1 MKRLGLFVV
10 VCAGVLALGAD
21 IIPLSEIRL
30 GMTGYGLTVVAGT
43 EISRFEVEVVDV
55 LDEPGDRNDFI
66 IIRAF
71 GPAISRSGG
80 VAQGMS
86 GSPIYLDGRLAGAL
100 SRAAAW
106 SADRERPLALVTP
119 IETMLVVLAEISPGK
134 TQPSPQDGPKPD
146 GREPRSANGDWF
158 KFSQVEDRVLEA
170 ATLAC
175 LLVRQ
180 AAEELSSP
188 VMVSGLSSR
197 ALSMLERG
205 LDLRTTWHPLAD
217 LLPAWR
223 GHIPGLL
230 DLGVSRVV
238 AAPAAM
244 GRTPSL
250 TLQPGAPVGVGLTMG
265 DVTIG
270 ALGTVTLVE
279 GDVVLAFGHPFLF
292 TGSTRYFL
300 TAAHVFDTVAA
311 LDFSYKFGTVGEVL
325 GGVFADR
332 WAAIGGIV
340 GRIPS
345 GITATLRVRD
355 LDRAVDQELEVGIVD
370 EPRLSALLL
379 YVSGLEAVDQAL
391 DRIGPGTATVRYSIA
406 GRGMPRPLVR
416 ENVFLSTQDIAL
428 YAAWEMALIADVLAY
443 NEFGDPDLSSV
454 TLDATV
460 QPGFAATEVLALET
474 DRAVYSP
481 GDKVQFLVTIRGWRG
496 EVEHWE
502 GWLQIPTDIETP
514 YVELRAYGGPRPR
527 EKGEGAAVFESLH
540 DLLDYI
546 EGIPSYDTLT
556 VELFAL
562 DPISNVVGET
572 WLYGVDGVAD
582 RIPGTVV
589 YGRVSL
595 ILPVQVKG

>member
-1 MKRLGLFVV
+1 MKRFGLFVV

-21 IIPLSEIRL
+21 IIPLSEIKP

-66 IIRAF
+66 IVRAS
-71 GPAISRSGG
+71 GPAITRSGG

-119 IETMLVVLAEISPGK
+119 IETMLKVLAEISPGK
-134 TQPSPQDGPKPD
+134 TQPAPQDGPDPAR
-146 GREPRSANGDWF
+146 GREPRSVNIPWI
-158 KFSQVEDRVLEA
+158 KFAQVEDRVLEE
-170 ATLAC
+170 ATLAT
-175 LLVRQ
+175 
-180 AAEELSSP
+180 EELSSP

-197 ALSMLERG
+197 ALSVLQQG
-205 LDLRTTWHPLAD
+205 FDLRTTWHPLAN

-223 GHIPGLL
+223 GHVPGLL
-230 DLGVSRVV
+230 GLGVSRVV
-238 AAPAAM
+238 AAPAAT

-250 TLQPGAPVGVGLTMG
+250 ALAPGAPVGVGLTMG
-265 DVTIG
+265 DITIG

-279 GDVVLAFGHPFLF
+279 GDAVLAFGHPFLF

-300 TAAHVFDTVAA
+300 TAAHVFDTVSA

-355 LDRAVDQELEVGIVD
+355 LDRAVDQELEVGLVD

-391 DRIGPGTATVRYSIA
+391 DRIGPGTATVRYTIA

-428 YAAWEMALIADVLAY
+428 YVPWEMALIADVLAY
-443 NEFGDPDLSSV
+443 NEFGDPGLTSV

-460 QPGFAATEVLALET
+460 QPGFAATEILALET
-474 DRAVYSP
+474 DRDVYSP
-481 GDKVQFLVTIRGWRG
+481 GDKVQFLVTLRGWRG

-502 GWLQIPTDIETP
+502 GWLQIPTEIETP
-514 YVELRAYGGPRPR
+514 YVELRAYGGPRKR
-527 EKGEGAAVFESLH
+527 EKGEGAPVFESFH

-562 DPISNVVGET
+562 DLLSDVVGET
-572 WLYGVDGVAD
+572 WLYGVDGVTD

-589 YGRVSL
+589 YGDASL
-595 ILPVQVKG
+595 ILPVKVQGK

>member
-21 IIPLSEIRL
+21 IIPLSEIKP
-30 GMTGYGLTVVAGT
+30 GMTGYGLTVVAGI

-71 GPAISRSGG
+71 GPAITRSGG

-134 TQPSPQDGPKPD
+134 TQPSPQDGPKPN
-146 GREPRSANGDWF
+146 GRKPRAATGRWI
-158 KFSQVEDRVLEA
+158 KFAQVEDRVLEES
-170 ATLAC
+170 TLATK
-175 LLVRQ
+175 
-180 AAEELSSP
+180 ELSSP

-197 ALSMLERG
+197 ALSVLERG
-205 LDLRTTWHPLAD
+205 FDLRTTWHPLAD

-223 GHIPGLL
+223 GHVPGLL

-238 AAPAAM
+238 AAPTAT

-250 TLQPGAPVGVGLTMG
+250 ALQPGAPVGVGLTMG
-265 DVTIG
+265 DITIG
-270 ALGTVTLVE
+270 ALGTVTMVE
-279 GDVVLAFGHPFLF
+279 GDAVLAFGHPFLF
-292 TGSTRYFL
+292 TGPTRYFL
-300 TAAHVFDTVAA
+300 AAAHVFDTVAA

-345 GITATLRVRD
+345 GVTATLRVRD

-391 DRIGPGTATVRYSIA
+391 DRIGPGTVTVRYTIA

-428 YAAWEMALIADVLAY
+428 YAPWEMALIADVLAY
-443 NEFGDPDLSSV
+443 NEFGDPGLTSV

-460 QPGFAATEVLALET
+460 QSGFAATEVLALET

-496 EVEHWE
+496 EVERWE
-502 GWLQIPTDIETP
+502 GWLQIPTEIETP

-562 DPISNVVGET
+562 DPLSNVVGET
-572 WLYGVDGVAD
+572 WLYGVGEVVD